1 MCYSIY
7 RYAKSNNTYM
17 KDYDQRK
24 KPSNFQY
31 WEVNIAGQFN
41 EDIKKKTIMKKV
53 TKNIFSMFMFNILK
67 NNMAFTMTYNFDL
80 KE

>member
-41 EDIKKKTIMKKV
+41 EDIKK
-53 TKNIFSMFMFNILK
+53 N
-67 NNMAFTMTYNFDL
+67 YNEESDEEYFL
-80 KE
+80 NFHVQYLEK